1 MLKPP
6 NHPPSSSSQ
15 SGFTIIESL
24 IAIIVVSILMIGL
37 SPVIVLSVATR
48 VQARRVELA
57 TQAARDYVDGV
68 RSGAIDPPGNTVN
81 VGDKNKNLSKF
92 ADEAAPNTTLP
103 TCNTN
108 AGQYCSDDPNTGLYC
123 VDRDESGGCENNS
136 AKDMIVQAFRSV
148 YEDGNGDVV
157 NDSEKGYLLGIR
169 VYRADGFQND
179 GNLETGQTQLAST
192 SGLRVSDRKDPLFKL
207 TTEIPPPIQ
216 ANPADADSAYQDFCD
231 RLGGCVN

>member
-1 MLKPP
+1 MLKQS
-6 NHPPSSSSQ
+6 NHPPSASSQ

-179 GNLETGQTQLAST
+179 GNLETGQTQLASMG
-192 SGLRVSDRKDPLFKL
+192 GLGDRKDPLFKL
-207 TTEIPPPIQ
+207 TTEIPPPINHEPDQ
-216 ANPADADSAYQDFCD
+216 ADSAYQDFCD

>member
-6 NHPPSSSSQ
+6 NHPPSASSQ

-68 RSGAIDPPGNTVN
+68 RSGAIDPPEDVIN
-81 VGDKNKNLSKF
+81 VDQDSLST
-92 ADEAAPNTTLP
+92 AAAPGTTLP
-103 TCNTN
+103 TCGT
-108 AGQYCSDDPNTGLYC
+108 AGEYCQNDTTASLYC
-123 VDRDESGGCENNS
+123 VDQDESGGCENNS

>member
-1 MLKPP
+1 MLKQS
-6 NHPPSSSSQ
+6 NHPPSASSQ

-68 RSGAIDPPGNTVN
+68 RSGAIDPPEDVIN
-81 VGDKNKNLSKF
+81 VDQDSLST
-92 ADEAAPNTTLP
+92 AAAPGTTLP
-103 TCNTN
+103 TCGT
-108 AGQYCSDDPNTGLYC
+108 AGEYCQNDTTASLYC
-123 VDRDESGGCENNS
+123 VDQDESGGCENNS

-148 YEDGNGDVV
+148 YEDGNGNVV
-157 NDSEKGYLLGIR
+157 NNPAGTGYLLGIR

-179 GNLETGQTQLAST
+179 GNLETGQTQLASMG
-192 SGLRVSDRKDPLFKL
+192 GLGDRKAPLFKL
-207 TTEIPPPIQ
+207 TTEIPPPINHEPDQ
-216 ANPADADSAYQDFCD
+216 ADSAYQDFCD

>member
-1 MLKPP
+1 MLKQS
-6 NHPPSSSSQ
+6 NHPPSASSQ

-68 RSGAIDPPGNTVN
+68 RSGAIPAPADVIN
-81 VGDKNKNLSKF
+81 VDQDSLST
-92 ADEAAPNTTLP
+92 AAAPGTTLP
-103 TCNTN
+103 TCGT
-108 AGQYCSDDPNTGLYC
+108 AGEYCQNDTTASLYC
-123 VDRDESGGCENNS
+123 VDQDESGGCQDDS

-148 YEDGNGDVV
+148 YNEEDADGNVV
-157 NDSEKGYLLGIR
+157 GVINDPAKGYLLGIR

-179 GNLETGQTQLAST
+179 GNLETGQTQLASMG
-192 SGLRVSDRKDPLFKL
+192 GLGDRKDPLFKL
-207 TTEIPPPIQ
+207 TTEIPPPINHEPDQ
-216 ANPADADSAYQDFCD
+216 ADSAYQDFCD